1 MHAPN
6 AASAAGRRWTV
17 WVALLVALSATST
30 TVPATTP
37 VPTSTTAT
45 TGSTPRANAPPK
57 PRAKPAPTSTT
68 TKRSRATSTTTS
80 KSGTKP
86 RAKPSPTTSTTPKSP
101 AEGRAAPR
109 VLRDDFEVADGLIA
123 SEHEQAPLSPVAAKR
138 PKLWQMTSGSLYAR
152 DRHAWSGP
160 PKGRGS
166 PGDPRSAPGSAV
178 FRMLSVRDDFA
189 DMRMRFRLRNGGLF
203 ETERTPAVA
212 WDGVHIFL
220 RYRSETS
227 LYAVT
232 VNRRDGTVVIK
243 KKVPGG
249 PSNGGTYHTLAT
261 GRHAVP
267 YGSWQRVEARAVTNR
282 DGSVTL
288 TLWVAGRALMK
299 ATDRGTGGKPITGAG
314 HVGLRGDN
322 CDLMFDDVVVSPGS

>member
-1 MHAPN
+1 V
-6 AASAAGRRWTV
+6 AAIAA
-17 WVALLVALSATST
+17 ALW
-30 TVPATTP
+30 
-37 VPTSTTAT
+37 
-45 TGSTPRANAPPK
+45 PRGP
-57 PRAKPAPTSTT
+57 
-68 TKRSRATSTTTS
+68 
-80 KSGTKP
+80 GT
-86 RAKPSPTTSTTPKSP
+86 
-101 AEGRAAPR
+101 
-109 VLRDDFEVADGLIA
+109 LRDDFEVADGLIA

-189 DMRMRFRLRNGGLF
+189 DMRMRFTLRNGGLF
-203 ETERTPAVA
+203 ETERTPAA
-212 WDGVHIFL
+212 ASDGIHAMV
-220 RYRSETS
+220 RYRDEAS

-232 VNRRDGTVVIK
+232 VNRRDGTVAIK

-267 YGSWQRVEARAVTNR
+267 YGSWQQVEVGALTNR
-282 DGSVTL
+282 DGSVTV
-288 TLWVAGRALMK
+288 TLAVDGRGLLE

-314 HVGLRGDN
+314 RVGLRGDN
-322 CDLMFDDVVVSPGS
+322 CDLMLDDVVVSPWPGS